1 MQLKVQAVHRVVR
14 LLDQSEEF
22 VALIEPL
29 RLESPLALVQETEH
43 RLNQI
48 AKCGSLLGDAGAPEP
63 PVNAG

>member
-14 LLDQSEEF
+14 LVDQSEELA
-22 VALIEPL
+22 VLVERL
-29 RLESPLALVQETEH
+29 RLKSPLASVQETER

-48 AKCGSLLGDAGAPEP
+48 AECGSLLGDAGAPEP